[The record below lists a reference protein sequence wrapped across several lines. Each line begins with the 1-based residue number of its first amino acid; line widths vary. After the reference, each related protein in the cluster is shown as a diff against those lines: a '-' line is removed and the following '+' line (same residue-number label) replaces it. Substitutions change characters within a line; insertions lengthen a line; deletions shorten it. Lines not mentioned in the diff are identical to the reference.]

1 MQIREL
7 LPFLVGLGNSITE
20 AACRIKQAKVITAQ
34 YFTRV
39 SALCQWCC
47 STFITLYW
55 HEAIHSQA
63 NGSFPGVLIQ
73 APDEK

>member
-7 LPFLVGLGNSITE
+7 LQILVGLGNCVTE
-20 AACRIKQAKVITAQ
+20 AARRIKQAKVITLQ

-39 SALCQWCC
+39 SVLCQWCC
-47 STFITLYW
+47 SIFITLYW
-55 HEAIHSQA
+55 HEEIHSQA

-73 APDEK
+73 VPDEK